1 MSAPSTTA
9 LGDLTNPTTDLATA
23 AAVLGIGRSTAYTLA
38 AAGDF
43 PCKVIRIGT
52 RYRVVTADLQRLFAV
67 A

>member
-1 MSAPSTTA
+1 MSVASSP
-9 LGDLTNPTTDLATA
+9 DLAEITSPTTDLATA

>member
-1 MSAPSTTA
+1 MSAKPA
-9 LGDLTNPTTDLATA
+9 LSIPELTSPTTDMATA
-23 AAVLGIGRSTAYTLA
+23 AAVLGIGRSTAYSLA

-52 RYRVVTADLQRLFAV
+52 RYRVVTADLHRLLAI